1 MNRKE
6 LIYKV
11 KQSVKSVDPDAR
23 VILFGSRA
31 RGDNKSSSDWDFLI
45 LTSLKSDESVKRR
58 FRDAL
63 IDTELEAE
71 EVISSLIFSKD
82 RWNEYQI
89 TPLYKNI
96 SQDGVE
102 I

>member
-1 MNRKE
+1 MT
-6 LIYKV
+6 YKV
-11 KQSVKSVDPDAR
+11 KQSVKAVDPNAR

-31 RGDNKSSSDWDFLI
+31 RGDHQRTSDWDFLI
-45 LTSLKSDESVKRR
+45 LTSREADEPMKQQI
-58 FRDAL
+58 RDRL

-71 EVISSLIFSKD
+71 EVISAIIFSQTK
-82 RWNEYQI
+82 WKGYQI

-96 SQDGVE
+96 AKEGLE